1 MNLTST
7 VESFPRPVVLAI
19 ASAGGV
25 GFLRPA
31 SGTWGS
37 LVPFLVA
44 LPMALL
50 CPQFG
55 PASLAVV
62 AVVAT
67 VLGLLTA
74 GLAARLMGRG
84 DPSQVVIDEVAGQAV
99 TLALLPAAV
108 WQHQAGSGLLLGFV
122 LFRVFDIAKPWP
134 IGWLERLPGSLGI
147 MADDLAA
154 GLVAGL
160 ITGALLS

>member
-7 VESFPRPVVLAI
+7 VESYPRSVVLGI

-37 LVPFLVA
+37 LIPFLVA
-44 LPMALL
+44 LPIALL
-50 CPQFG
+50 GPQFG
-55 PASLAVV
+55 PVCLAVV
-62 AVVAT
+62 AGLAI

-74 GLAARLMGRG
+74 GLAARLLGRG

-99 TLALLPAAV
+99 TLALLPVAV
-108 WQHQAGSGLLLGFV
+108 WEHQAGSGLLLGFV
-122 LFRVFDIAKPWP
+122 MFRVFDIAKPWP

-147 MADDLAA
+147 MADDVAA